1 MKNLNWERGFF
12 RVWFLVSIALLGLV
26 IIEEASEPNT
36 LLLAITVSLTLSA
49 IAFAH
54 GYVMCKILRSFFLP
68 NDWEDW
74 AALISGLWGLL
85 ISLYFFTFLL
95 RPELAPTWLG
105 RAVFAGLPIFLVG
118 YYALVWVFFGFKD
131 DD

>member
-1 MKNLNWERGFF
+1 MESRVKNLNWERGFF

-54 GYVMCKILRSFFLP
+54 GTPKFNS
-68 NDWEDW
+68 
-74 AALISGLWGLL
+74 
-85 ISLYFFTFLL
+85 
-95 RPELAPTWLG
+95 
-105 RAVFAGLPIFLVG
+105 
-118 YYALVWVFFGFKD
+118 
-131 DD
+131 